1 MIFIEKI
8 YNVING
14 NTPLLYSINN
24 YDVGVKSPAIV
35 P

>member
-24 YDVGVKSPAIV
+24 YLTINEQI
-35 P
+35 

>member
-24 YDVGVKSPAIV
+24 YLVSAEQTENT
-35 P
+35 